1 MSSGLNKTKRR
12 IASVKAT
19 EKITKAMEMI
29 ASVKMKRSRDQ
40 FDASSLSKS
49 KCMDILSFT
58 FASIKKTPYFCL
70 PNESNKTL
78 YIIISSDLGLCGG
91 YNSNVF
97 KLFDPIYK
105 EGDEIIAFGSKAIS
119 HYEETKGYKNSSLV
133 KNPSLDITLSELTKL
148 ASLLLK
154 EYKENR
160 FDSIKIISTRYVNS
174 LNFVPSSTTLLPISI
189 PIYEDKYGGVP
200 PLIEPSPEEVLNS
213 IIPLSLG
220 YILKETIDEAKLC
233 EQSSR
238 RNAMDNANDNADEL
252 LKNLNIE
259 YNKSRQSSITQEIV
273 EVVSGS
279 LN

>member
-1 MSSGLNKTKRR
+1 MGSGLNKTKRR

-49 KCMDILSFT
+49 KCMDILSSA
-58 FASIKKTPYFCL
+58 FASVKKTPYFCL
-70 PNESNKTL
+70 PNEGNKTL

-97 KLFDPIYK
+97 KLFDPEYK
-105 EGDEIIAFGSKAIS
+105 EDDEIIAFGSKAIS
-119 HYEETKGYKNSSLV
+119 HYDEKKGYKISSLL
-133 KNPSLDITLSELTKL
+133 KTPSLDISLFELTKL
-148 ASLLLK
+148 ASLLLQ
-154 EYKENR
+154 EYKKNR
-160 FDSIKIISTRYVNS
+160 FGSIKIISTRYVNS
-174 LNFVPSSTTLLPISI
+174 LNFVASSTTLLPISI
-189 PIYEDKYGGVP
+189 PTYENEYGGVP
-200 PLIEPSPEEVLNS
+200 PLIEPSPEAVINS

-220 YILKETIDEAKLC
+220 SILKEAIDEAKLC

>member
-1 MSSGLNKTKRR
+1 MSGGLNKTKRR

-19 EKITKAMEMI
+19 KKITKAMEMI

-40 FDASSLSKS
+40 FDASSLSKD
-49 KCMDILSFT
+49 KCIDMLSSV

-70 PNESNKTL
+70 PNDKTNTL

-97 KLFDPIYK
+97 KLFDSLYK
-105 EGDEIIAFGSKAIS
+105 ENDEIITFGSKAIS
-119 HYEETKGYKNSSLV
+119 HYEESKGYKHFSLPE
-133 KNPSLDITLSELTKL
+133 NGSLDISLFDLTKL
-148 ASLLLK
+148 ATLLLR

-160 FDSIKIISTRYVNS
+160 FGSIKIISTRYVNS
-174 LNFVPSSTTLLPISI
+174 LNFVASCSTLLPISI
-189 PIYEDKYGGVP
+189 PKYEDKENGVP
-200 PLIEPSPEEVLNS
+200 PLIEPSPEELLDS
-213 IIPLSLG
+213 LIPLSLG
-220 YILKETIDEAKLC
+220 YILKEAIDESKLC

-238 RNAMDNANDNADEL
+238 RNAMDSANDNADEL
-252 LKNLNIE
+252 LRNLNIE

-279 LN
+279 MN